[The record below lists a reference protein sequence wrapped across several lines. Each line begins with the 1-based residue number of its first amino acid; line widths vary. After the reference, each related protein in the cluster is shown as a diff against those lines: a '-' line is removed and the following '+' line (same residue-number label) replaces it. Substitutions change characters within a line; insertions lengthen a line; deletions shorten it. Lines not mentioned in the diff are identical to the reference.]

1 MKAWT
6 LVFSLFAAALDVAG
20 AQWETC
26 NSGRCGMEF
35 SVGDGIFGG
44 TFTRS
49 RDFHY
54 VADTR
59 IGGRVR
65 RSDRIEASGRVRLE
79 VGAGFNSGV
88 QLGHFEAYGGGAP
101 FTDFL
106 GITFMEHVS
115 GKMRA
120 QARIH
125 FNRGNLRTGS
135 AVVLP
140 VGDYAWSY
148 QWDPLGGIY
157 GFGLLRARFD
167 GPVSASSELHLS
179 ADTFPNFFACNAF
192 GLFSGYAPTEAP
204 EAARIFVSGAQYSC
218 VPAPDLAKA
227 LPRTP
232 VFLLIGQGNARGKD
246 PSVTALQSVIQR
258 DPNVYVY
265 TDQWTYAQG
274 PTEPRNYFGPEMALG
289 RELVSQFE
297 QPVAI
302 IKVTTDGRTLG
313 EEWMP
318 ECNSSYRRLIDTA
331 RSALAGLRAPDLRAI
346 FVVSGEPDALS
357 QSAAERYDGNIRKL
371 HQSILKDLRV
381 ARVPMIVARLTPHV
395 QTPYS
400 GIIRRA
406 QEQMFWVDTDDL
418 GHVGDRQH
426 YNGAGLD
433 EVGLRLGQRYGAI
446 PFPQWTPDSWNPFAP
461 REFR

>member
-6 LVFSLFAAALDVAG
+6 LVFTLFAAAFDVAG

-35 SVGDGIFGG
+35 SAGDGIFGG

-65 RSDRIEASGRVRLE
+65 RSDRIGASGRVRLE

-101 FTDFL
+101 YTDFL
-106 GITFMEHVS
+106 GITFMEYAS

-125 FNRGNLRTGS
+125 FNRG
-135 AVVLP
+135 AVRAGPTVILP
-140 VGDYAWSY
+140 VGDYTWSY
-148 QWDPLGGIY
+148 EWNPLGGIY
-157 GFGLLRARFD
+157 GFGLLRAHFD

-179 ADTFPNFFACNAF
+179 ADTFAQYFACNAF
-192 GLFSGYAPTEAP
+192 GLYSGYAPSDAP
-204 EAARIFVSGAQYSC
+204 QAARIFVSGAEYSC
-218 VPAPDLAKA
+218 APAPDALKA
-227 LPRTP
+227 TPRTP
-232 VFLLIGQGNARGKD
+232 VFLLIGQANARGKD
-246 PSVTALQSVIQR
+246 PSIGALQHVVQR

-265 TDQWTYAQG
+265 TDQWTFAHG
-274 PTEPRNYFGPEMALG
+274 PSEPRNYFGCEMSLG
-289 RELVSQFE
+289 RELAAQFG

-302 IKVTTDGRTLG
+302 VKVTTDGRTLG

-318 ECNSSYRRLIDTA
+318 ECNSSYSRLINTA
-331 RSALAGLRAPDLRAI
+331 RAALSQMQAPDIRGI
-346 FVVSGEPDALS
+346 FVVSGEPDAWS
-357 QSAAERYDGNIRKL
+357 QSAAERYDANLRKL
-371 HQSILKDLRV
+371 HGAILKDLRV
-381 ARVPMIVARLTPHV
+381 ARVPMVVARLTPHV

-418 GHVGDRQH
+418 GHIGDRQH
-426 YNGAGLD
+426 YNGAALC

-446 PFPQWTPDSWNPFAP
+446 PFPQWTPDSQNPFTP
-461 REFR
+461 RVFR